1 MAEHSEHHSELG
13 HIVPF
18 STYRNVFL
26 ALVVLTVFTVAI
38 AQVDFGNMN
47 LVIAMVVAS
56 FKAGIVAMYFMH
68 LKYENPIT
76 WLYVF
81 FPLFL
86 LALMIGLIFLDNPLR
101 GNPEEGTFIG
111 ERIEVMV
118 QEKADQAHENPH
130 HGGGHHE

>member
-47 LVIAMVVAS
+47 LVIAMFVAS
-56 FKAGIVAMYFMH
+56 IKAGIVAMYFMH
-68 LKYENPIT
+68 LKYENPLT

-101 GNPEEGTFIG
+101 EKPEEGTFIG
-111 ERIEVMV
+111 ERIEAMAH
-118 QEKADQAHENPH
+118 EKAEKESHEGGH
-130 HGGGHHE
+130 HGGGHH